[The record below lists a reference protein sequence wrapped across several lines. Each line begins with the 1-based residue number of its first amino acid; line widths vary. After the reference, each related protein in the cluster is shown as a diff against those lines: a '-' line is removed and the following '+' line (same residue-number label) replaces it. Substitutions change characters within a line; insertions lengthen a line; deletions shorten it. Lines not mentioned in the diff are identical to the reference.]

1 MKSHGSSRS
10 SPPPAEE
17 GEEKEKEKEQEKER
31 GEERGIVFHH
41 RNNYHKPGQKN
52 EDESAPPSLL
62 LSSLAHTQH
71 TAYHKAQTQLTK
83 NTMKMQVMK
92 KCVVATVLASCM
104 MSTQFRGAQAFG
116 PSFWAGVGAQIV
128 EFWTVAVPGYVDDGI
143 QAANETAQVIVE
155 AADPLVDETQVFF
168 EETLPDTLEDV
179 GDEVVVFFD
188 ETVPDLVDDAVN
200 ETATAMNDLLE

>member
-17 GEEKEKEKEQEKER
+17 GEEKEKERREERR
-31 GEERGIVFHH
+31 GELYFITETIITNPDRKTKTSPRLRHFCC
-41 RNNYHKPGQKN
+41 P
-52 EDESAPPSLL
+52 
-62 LSSLAHTQH
+62 LSHTH
-71 TAYHKAQTQLTK
+71 STQLITNTNTINK